1 MGTSCCS
8 TNQTEEEKN
17 KTEIHNLKQSFKSK
31 QSNTDNNP
39 FISALKKK
47 ENDDNLK
54 TIINNSNN
62 NEDYE
67 DNENLFTLNN
77 WPITKNITSPLE
89 IKQISY
95 GVCLKLTVK
104 SMEYTNEHEIFI
116 KKTMDKEKTFFGFTN
131 SILNSDLNDILLPGL
146 KDDQIY
152 KTNRQFYIYFS
163 IETQRFMVKDLG
175 NGIGVFIKVKEKYK
189 IEENTMINIGDSYIV
204 INKNPNEH
212 ENGNV
217 SLTLNAFTG
226 ILKYE
231 AYVIDSNTVNNSTIG
246 RSLECSLSLNDP
258 LLSRVHCMIIY
269 ENNDFYLYDGVVN
282 EERSTNG
289 VWVYAS
295 CETCIGEGD
304 YLKVNSLVI
313 KVSEV

>member
-17 KTEIHNLKQSFKSK
+17 KTEIHNLKQSFKSRK
-31 QSNTDNNP
+31 SNTDYNA
-39 FISALKKK
+39 FISSSK
-47 ENDDNLK
+47 EKDNDDNLK

-77 WPITKNITSPLE
+77 WPMTKHITSPQGNQNE
-89 IKQISY
+89 T
-95 GVCLKLTVK
+95 CLKLTIN
-104 SMEYTNEHEIFI
+104 SMEYTNQEEIFI
-116 KKTMDKEKTFFGFTN
+116 KKTEKNKKTFFGFTN
-131 SILNSDLNDILLPGL
+131 SIPNSDLNDILLPGL
-146 KDDQIY
+146 KNDQIY

-163 IETQRFMVKDLG
+163 SETQRFMVKDLG
-175 NGIGVFIKVKEKYK
+175 NGIGVFIKIKKKQK

-231 AYVIDSNTVNNSTIG
+231 PYVIDSNSVNNISIG
-246 RSLECSLSLNDP
+246 RSLDCSLSLNDP
-258 LLSRVHCMIIY
+258 LLSRVHCLIIY

-289 VWVYAS
+289 VWVYPS
-295 CETCIGEGD
+295 CETCFGEGD
-304 YLKVNSLVI
+304 FLKVNSLVI